1 MSRKNRT
8 SEPGS
13 DLSARLLDCA
23 AWTYFCPHGSRPSAI
38 GHQQHTRSSTT
49 IKWLHVVPRYDAP
62 IGYSSPSTAP
72 NSLLLGNCRR
82 RSQLH
87 VYPATITGTQHRC
100 DYWNYEDV
108 SAPTAHS
115 WPACFV
121 VHMPNV
127 GRSWPLRIRNRSSD
141 TPDPPPREASLCIR
155 TVSNTDAAGGT
166 ARHFGQGGCLCDHH
180 PRI

>member
-1 MSRKNRT
+1 MMMLMSGYLGGD
-8 SEPGS
+8 SG
-13 DLSARLLDCA
+13 DLQYSVSSA
-23 AWTYFCPHGSRPSAI
+23 S
-38 GHQQHTRSSTT
+38 SSTT
-49 IKWLHVVPRYDAP
+49 HTRRYIHGGYDAP
-62 IGYSSPSTAP
+62 IGHSSPSSAS

-82 RSQLH
+82 RSKLH

-108 SAPTAHS
+108 SAPS
-115 WPACFV
+115 DPWPAGFV

-141 TPDPPPREASLCIR
+141 TPDPPPRETSLCIR

-166 ARHFGQGGCLCDHH
+166 ARHFGQGGCLCGHY